1 MKRIIAVLCIVLA
14 LGMMM
19 SACGESSSS
28 NKGGAGTQVDVSLQ
42 KIFDEVKEE
51 VDFPEMVEYTS
62 ADQLDRRYGI
72 SEDMI
77 DDYAGGIEAASVTT
91 NEIVLVRAM
100 DDAAADEIEE
110 KLQKRLEV
118 LLNQSRNYLPEQA
131 AVIEKCKVERNDRLI
146 SLIISPDAEKIT
158 ESYHKHFI

>member
-72 SEDMI
+72 TEDMI

-91 NEIVLVRAM
+91 NEIVLVRAKDDGEDVRILAKM
-100 DDAAADEIEE
+100 DKKFIKDVII
-110 KLQKRLEV
+110 
-118 LLNQSRNYLPEQA
+118 
-131 AVIEKCKVERNDRLI
+131 AVSGHDDC
-146 SLIISPDAEKIT
+146 SLIQLSGKFLLDDVMNIIKEENKD
-158 ESYHKHFI
+158 